1 MTIPKE
7 ITWPIDSH
15 TKAKHEILR
24 RYLEAWFPILNKY
37 HSRLVYIDG
46 FCGPGRYEGGEL
58 GSPIIALRTAIDHTR
73 KMQGKLIFRFTDR
86 DEQRVEHLR
95 NELNKLEN
103 QMPSNFDV
111 RVNCCEFADKLE
123 EILFYV
129 EKQNIELP
137 PTFAFID
144 PFGFSGIP
152 FDLIKRL
159 LSHRSCEVLI
169 TLMVDAINRFVEH
182 PRDRLTRHIVEAFGT
197 EESICI
203 AEKVDKEGKDR
214 ITELRML
221 YQKQLNQVAA
231 FVRYFEMRDCDNKTI
246 YYLFFATNHRR
257 GHLKMKE
264 AMWKVDPGGD
274 FVYSDATDPDQQT
287 LFQDE
292 CIVPNLSRIL
302 ENRYRG
308 KGIITCKDIII
319 FVEDKTAFLKQHM
332 RKVFKELEPL
342 EKIKVEKI
350 KTDGKKRRAGS
361 YPPQV
366 LLTFM

>member
-1 MTIPKE
+1 MATSKKAIWKAPS
-7 ITWPIDSH
+7 PH
-15 TKAKHEILR
+15 TKAKHRILKQ
-24 RYLEAWFPILNKY
+24 YLQAWFPILGTKNK
-37 HSRLVYIDG
+37 RAVYIDG
-46 FCGPGRYEGGEL
+46 FCGPGRYENGDL
-58 GSPIIALRTAIDHTR
+58 GSPIIALNAAINCPIEIR
-73 KMQGKLIFRFTDR
+73 ANLVFRFIDN
-86 DEQRVEHLR
+86 D
-95 NELNKLEN
+95 NEITTKLESELDKIRR
-103 QMPSNFDV
+103 PSNFNV
-111 RVNCCEFADKLE
+111 KVLCADFQE
-123 EILFYV
+123 VI
-129 EKQNIELP
+129 EKFLDHYEGKGRKVP
-137 PTFAFID
+137 PTFLFID
-144 PFGFSGIP
+144 PFGIKGVPFSLV
-152 FDLIKRL
+152 DRL
-159 LSHRSCEVLI
+159 LKLPKCEVLI
-169 TLMVDAINRFVEH
+169 NFM
-182 PRDRLTRHIVEAFGT
+182 VEALNRCLSSPDRNTIQHALDFLGIEDT
-197 EESICI
+197 SCI
-203 AEKVDKEGKDR
+203 AVNSKSRKKD
-214 ITELRML
+214 LRFFYGRRL
-221 YQKQLNQVAA
+221 RESAE
-231 FVRYFEMRDCDNKTI
+231 FVRHFEMKNIRHRTI